1 MLFPLMGPRVNF
13 RAPLLSWEGAVS
25 PGVPQAERTSPPP
38 WRAVFSHQPGAW
50 SSFWFDPAESSSG
63 ALKRG
68 LQVEHRTGL
77 RRSFPAWLQP
87 GFRSWRD
94 RPRVTLRRL
103 MCAALAVGGLAGS
116 VQAGGLP
123 LGAGSAVFE
132 ASCCWSRRM
141 LGVAGRC
148 RSLTACLCEHRL
160 LLQTTRRR
168 EWVVRCHKLCKA
180 LIKCCNLSSECLMN
194 SFDCRNPLL

>member
-94 RPRVTLRRL
+94 RPRVTLLCAGWCAQPSPSEVSQGQFRPVGCPWERGAPCLRR
-103 MCAALAVGGLAGS
+103 AAAGPDGCS
-116 VQAGGLP
+116 ESLD
-123 LGAGSAVFE
+123 GAEAWRRVF
-132 ASCCWSRRM
+132 
-141 LGVAGRC
+141 V
-148 RSLTACLCEHRL
+148 
-160 LLQTTRRR
+160 
-168 EWVVRCHKLCKA
+168 
-180 LIKCCNLSSECLMN
+180 
-194 SFDCRNPLL
+194 